1 MKVKEKNRKKEPSK
15 SSTKKNKKEISP
27 KKNIKNINLKRN
39 SLLLP
44 KSDKFPKNAN
54 EFKHIM
60 DDINCGV
67 PDIEY
72 MLQLRRHKKISNIN
86 KNIPANSPSFYD
98 DDLNKYKTKL
108 LKKPDDKQ
116 LLKTNIGRFRQ
127 IFADRT
133 RYAINGTQY
142 KFEVSLR
149 SEALSSTKNL
159 TRNQEG
165 KDKKNNYLKNK
176 IQWDSTIIPR
186 SKSLFD
192 TILPPV
198 LSRSKEIFNRL
209 DDKIARPLISVKKD
223 GYINGEKVK
232 RRVFE
237 FNKNVAL
244 RFPSDHFPSS
254 RYVNDY
260 GLQNIGSF
268 KHLLNF
274 DNRTMSSSW
283 ITYLRSPKKIKFH
296 PEETKK
302 REKRLRDRSSERTY
316 PKS

>member
-1 MKVKEKNRKKEPSK
+1 MKVKEKKIKKEESK
-15 SSTKKNKKEISP
+15 SPSQKKESP
-27 KKNIKNINLKRN
+27 KKNKNIGKGSPILQ
-39 SLLLP
+39 

-60 DDINCGV
+60 DDITCGV

-72 MLQLRRHKKISNIN
+72 MLQLRRHKKINSLNRNIQ
-86 KNIPANSPSFYD
+86 ANSPSFYD
-98 DDLNKYKTKL
+98 DDLRKYRNKL
-108 LKKPDDKQ
+108 SKKADDKH
-116 LLKTNIGRFRQ
+116 LLQTNIGRFRQ
-127 IFADRT
+127 IFSDRST
-133 RYAINGTQY
+133 YAINDTQY
-142 KFEVSLR
+142 KFQVTLR
-149 SEALSSTKNL
+149 HDAFSNLKNL
-159 TRNQEG
+159 SRNPENKEKQ
-165 KDKKNNYLKNK
+165 NNFLKNK
-176 IQWDSTIIPR
+176 IRWDPTNIPR

-198 LSRSKEIFNRL
+198 LARSKEIFTRL
-209 DDKIARPLISVKKD
+209 EDKIARPIISVKKD
-223 GYINGEKVK
+223 GFINGEKVK

-237 FNKNVAL
+237 YNKNIAL
-244 RFPSDHFPSS
+244 RYPSEHFPSS

-274 DNRTMSSSW
+274 DNLTMTSSW
-283 ITYLRSPKKIKFH
+283 TTHLRNQKKIKIL

-302 REKRLRDRSSERTY
+302 REKKLRDRSNDKSY